1 MGDEDFWP
9 DAQSERGEVARGAHI
24 DVDAGGDQAAGG
36 QPSRA
41 EGYANAFMQLV
52 GTHGGGRRADRV
64 GVQRLGHPRQGWSAG
79 PAALA
84 VTAAAPGG
92 DGGGCNAGRRSEGP
106 ARGGRARRSAA
117 SPDTRH
123 GPSAPSSRRTRSPWV
138 PAL

>member
-64 GVQRLGHPRQGWSAG
+64 GVQRLGHPRQGWS
-79 PAALA
+79 L
-84 VTAAAPGG
+84 
-92 DGGGCNAGRRSEGP
+92 GRRLW
-106 ARGGRARRSAA
+106 RLQQQRRVGTVAVVMLDVD
-117 SPDTRH
+117 PKDLLE
-123 GPSAPSSRRTRSPWV
+123 V
-138 PAL
+138 